1 MEHRRGERLP
11 PGRRG
16 LCRVK
21 SDPEVEWRHC
31 RVIALSMLGLTI
43 YVQHPS
49 PTAMIGRHGIVEVS
63 PFDDSVIFRLEGPIC
78 EALPVRAEETI
89 RVGIAFGRVSA
100 TERYMIDVLTWT
112 QVDLKTA

>member
-31 RVIALSMLGLTI
+31 RLIALSMLGLTI

-63 PFDDSVIFRLEGPIC
+63 PFDDSARHSPCGPKKPS
-78 EALPVRAEETI
+78 EWALP
-89 RVGIAFGRVSA
+89 SA
-100 TERYMIDVLTWT
+100 GFLRPSGT
-112 QVDLKTA
+112 